1 MTPGPGRVGV
11 LGGTFDPVHEG
22 HVAAAGAAL
31 RALGLDRVLFMPS
44 RQPPHRQGELHT
56 PPSDRLAMV
65 ALAVASRSEFAAS
78 DLELRREG
86 PSFTADTLREI
97 RRGGFEPW
105 QIFFIT
111 GTDAFA
117 EIASWRDYPA
127 LLDLANFV
135 VIARPGQSFDLLR
148 DRLPALAPRMRTVG
162 DGVAPAP
169 EGGSCA
175 VFLVNAATPDISST
189 EIRELAAR
197 GLPLAGL
204 VAPEV
209 ERYIRA
215 HRLYH
220 S

>member
-1 MTPGPGRVGV
+1 MTPASGRIGV

-22 HVAAAGAAL
+22 HVAAADAAL
-31 RALGLDRVLFMPS
+31 RVLGLDRVLFIPS

-56 PPSDRLAMV
+56 PASDRLAMV
-65 ALAVASRSEFAAS
+65 SLAVAPRNEFVAS

-86 PSFTADTLREI
+86 PSFTADTLRELH
-97 RRGGFEPW
+97 RDGFEPW

-117 EIASWRDYPA
+117 EIASWREYPA

-135 VIARPGQSFDLLR
+135 VIARPGQSFDAMR
-148 DRLPALAPRMRTVG
+148 GHVAALSPRMRTAG
-162 DGVAPAP
+162 DGSAPP
-169 EGGSCA
+169 PDRGSCA
-175 VFLVNAATPDISST
+175 IFLVNAATPDVSST
-189 EIRELAAR
+189 GIRERAAR
-197 GLPLAGL
+197 GLPLTGL

-209 ERYIRA
+209 ERYIRT
-215 HRLYH
+215 HRLYG